1 MFSKVFSL
9 ENTDESQICV
19 SVIKRA
25 GTDSSDAAHQDTT
38 PPTSCDVR
46 RSRWLGGLR
55 DFETID
61 SELRLLAAVWW
72 SIREDCGERST

>member
-1 MFSKVFSL
+1 MFSKVLSL
-9 ENTDESQICV
+9 ENTDESQIYV
-19 SVIKRA
+19 SVSKRA

-38 PPTSCDVR
+38 PARPCDLR

-61 SELRLLAAVWW
+61 SEQRLLAAVWW
-72 SIREDCGERST
+72 SIREDFGERST